1 MKHIKTATT
10 GSNQSRYAILG
21 MLALPMALAAC
32 SSPNTGV
39 DSRNPPTGGNP
50 AEYGFQYAQ
59 TIAKNGNC
67 DQALPILICLGE
79 QGPGWELATHSSGV
93 CALEAAKLWTG
104 PLQVRSGFF
113 NKASKVSYD
122 KPYYRSK
129 AALNAKGMALLRLSA
144 AAGWPDSQAVLVRTL
159 SGPGHDE
166 ANLREAKL
174 WITRYDHNPRRKIYG
189 SNSIDKDIRTQLAN
203 ITPPTPSDPAW
214 KKTILPKT
222 DMQDPFCKSVIRT
235 GFLRPKQVP
244 FDSEAE
250 PSDDGDDLPAP
261 ETVGRPGRQNR

>member
-1 MKHIKTATT
+1 MKHIKTATK
-10 GSNQSRYAILG
+10 GSDHNRYSIAG
-21 MLALPMALAAC
+21 MLVLPLLLAAC

-39 DSRNPPTGGNP
+39 DSRNPPTGGTP
-50 AEYGFQYAQ
+50 AEFGFQYAQ

-79 QGPGWELATHSSGV
+79 QGPGWELATHSGGV

-104 PLQVRSGFF
+104 PLQARPGFF

-129 AALNAKGMALLRLSA
+129 AALNAKGMALLHRSA

-166 ANLREAKL
+166 ADLREAKL

-189 SNSIDKDIRTQLAN
+189 SNSIDKDIRTQLAD
-203 ITPPTPSDPAW
+203 ITPPPASDPAW
-214 KKTILPKT
+214 KKTVLSKVSS
-222 DMQDPFCKSVIRT
+222 QDPFCKSVLRT
-235 GFLRPKQVP
+235 GGFRPHRAPIAK
-244 FDSEAE
+244 EAE
-250 PSDDGDDLPAP
+250 PVDDDDLPAP
-261 ETVGRPGRQNR
+261 ETVDRPGRRNR